1 MNKLIIY
8 FLILSFLSACESARE
23 GFTLKKKDNSDEF
36 LVEKKNPLVM
46 PPNYENLPKP
56 EDFQSS
62 EQKKKEDEFQKIISN
77 NKNNTISTDTKNSS
91 LKDSIIEKI
100 N

>member
-23 GFTLKKKDNSDEF
+23 GFTLKKKNNSDEF

>member
-1 MNKLIIY
+1 
-8 FLILSFLSACESARE
+8 
-23 GFTLKKKDNSDEF
+23 
-36 LVEKKNPLVM
+36 M

-77 NKNNTISTDTKNSS
+77 NKNNTISADTKNSS